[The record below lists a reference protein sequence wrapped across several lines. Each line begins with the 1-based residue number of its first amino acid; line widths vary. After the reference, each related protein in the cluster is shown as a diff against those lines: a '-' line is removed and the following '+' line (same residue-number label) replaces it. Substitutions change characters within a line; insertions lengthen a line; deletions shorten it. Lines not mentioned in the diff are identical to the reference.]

1 MAALLLL
8 KEGMWVAGER
18 EGYRMYGTCGF
29 RFRHVPGANL
39 ESFIAVSSSPPEAAP
54 MGPGGI
60 EHRDAALCHGL
71 DPEP

>member
-1 MAALLLL
+1 MGCWGARRVSDVRNVRISLPT
-8 KEGMWVAGER
+8 M
-18 EGYRMYGTCGF
+18 C
-29 RFRHVPGANL
+29 PGPNL
-39 ESFIAVSSSPPEAAP
+39 ESFIAVSSSPLEAAP

>member
-1 MAALLLL
+1 MLGSE
-8 KEGMWVAGER
+8 KGIGCTER
-18 EGYRMYGTCGF
+18 ADF
-29 RFRHVPGANL
+29 ASDHVPGANL